1 MIDYNLDGWSDLY
14 FAQAGGDVRLSGSS
28 GANEL
33 FRNLEGQRFVELAA
47 LAGADD
53 TGFGQGV
60 SVVDFNQDG
69 FADLVVANIGVNVLL
84 ANQGDGTFAAQP
96 LAPSIAGAEK
106 WTTSVASGDLDGDH
120 LPDLVEVNYIDDERA
135 FDAVCHGDTGAP
147 LCNPQRYRPAADR
160 VLRNDGAGGWQSLAM
175 GEADKIASYGFAAL
189 IANFDEQHGNDLF
202 VANDTDANHYWVSSP
217 KDEAGD
223 GFVLKEQASL
233 KGCAL
238 GPLGTA
244 QSCMGVAHG
253 DFDRNG
259 LLDLH
264 ITNFTNE
271 SSDLYV
277 QQASGL
283 FQNQA
288 VRYGLDLATGPMMG
302 WGTQAVD
309 FDSDGRLD
317 LAILNGNLY
326 NQSVDQTPYRMAP
339 QLLRGMANRFE
350 PVDAERAG
358 DSFWQRP
365 TLGRALTSLDWNRDG
380 KVDLVAN
387 HLDVEAALLENR
399 SESPG
404 RWVQLELVGTVSE
417 REAIGARVSVKTD
430 AGDWTAWIVG
440 GDAFLCNRERILHL
454 GLGDSQAIESLEI
467 TWPSG
472 RSQTFSDVGIERRH
486 LAIEGQDTLFE
497 RH

>member
-1 MIDYNLDGWSDLY
+1 ME
-14 FAQAGGDVRLSGSS
+14 
-28 GANEL
+28 GA
-33 FRNLEGQRFVELAA
+33 
-47 LAGADD
+47 
-53 TGFGQGV
+53 T
-60 SVVDFNQDG
+60 
-69 FADLVVANIGVNVLL
+69 
-84 ANQGDGTFAAQP
+84 
-96 LAPSIAGAEK
+96 K
-106 WTTSVASGDLDGDH
+106 WTTSIASGDLDGDQ
-120 LPDLVEVNYIDDERA
+120 LPDLVEVNYIDDERV
-135 FDAVCHGDTGAP
+135 FGAVCHGDTGAP
-147 LCNPQRYRPAADR
+147 LCNPQRYRPAGDR
-160 VLRNDGAGGWQSLAM
+160 VLRNDGRGGWQLLTL

-189 IANFDEQHGNDLF
+189 ITNFDEQHGNDLF

-217 KDEAGD
+217 QDEESGESGAG
-223 GFVLKEQASL
+223 FALKEQASL
-233 KGCAL
+233 RGCAL

-259 LLDLH
+259 LVDLH

-309 FDSDGRLD
+309 FDNDGWLD

-339 QLLRGMANRFE
+339 QLLRGAANRFE
-350 PVDAERAG
+350 LVDAKSAG
-358 DSFWQRP
+358 DSFWQRA

-380 KVDLVAN
+380 KIDLVAN

-404 RWVQLELVGTVSE
+404 RWVQLELVGTASE
-417 REAIGARVSVKTD
+417 REAIGARVRVKTAD
-430 AGDWTAWIVG
+430 GDWTAWMVG
-440 GDAFLCNRERILHL
+440 GDAFLSSRERSIHI
-454 GLGDSQAIESLEI
+454 GLGDTPSIEAIEI
-467 TWPSG
+467 QWPAGETQS
-472 RSQTFSDVGIERRH
+472 FVGVQPDRRY
-486 LAIEGQDTLFE
+486 LAIEGQENLFD
-497 RH
+497 RTDG